1 MLAVESRN
9 RRAGE
14 LLSQGVAG
22 GDIEPALGQ
31 TAEAMHCVPLLAD
44 RVRGAGVDAPV
55 LRGLANLIEGKVEP
69 ERWTASLTAP
79 RPAAKREKIRAA

>member
-1 MLAVESRN
+1 
-9 RRAGE
+9 
-14 LLSQGVAG
+14 
-22 GDIEPALGQ
+22 
-31 TAEAMHCVPLLAD
+31 MHCVPLLAD
-44 RVRGAGVDAPV
+44 RVRGSGVDAPV